1 MAIRKQVLA
10 GTKVEAAEGPGS
22 KLHFKNE
29 TTEPD
34 LKGDAGLNNNFSPE
48 RLIDPDDIEPTNLHS
63 ETQGGKSQKPFPGMA
78 PTTNQPAGAKQQAS
92 AKKLKAAEDDCLP
105 NDSHN
110 VATLPNDV
118 DPAEGYDLEASD
130 DGDAFT
136 AKDPDA
142 FMDADDPNSY
152 EDTGKDAAEVV
163 REVNSS
169 DLEFE
174 EEGEDE
180 DGDEG
185 LDGDDEA
192 EGGFGDDDDDEV
204 DASETDLDVPNAP
217 ANMLEADEMEE
228 PWDAEDPIEP
238 EDALTDA
245 LEDMGAEEETAE
257 DLDVPE
263 SGDDDI
269 DEMNLVDVDDMA
281 DDDVEDMAFASL
293 GASVLVIKKD
303 RVIAKLTRKSAVKAG
318 VEDEMHSEEFQ
329 ETVEAECKR
338 YGLRAGLQSM
348 GFRMSKVNFA
358 KANVTNKR
366 VEAKVK
372 AATAAVRRTF
382 AQKDNSMEHC
392 MALAAVGHNRN
403 LWNDTPNALR
413 AGMENALTAIGVT
426 SASKIVRKVFAAH
439 GVEYAQQVVT
449 LAQRLAAQP
458 ESARNAVAAMLDMTN
473 PEGPEEADAED
484 VGTDDAD
491 FVDADDGGEDFD
503 DLGMDDAQFEAE
515 EIDSTSVTAAL
526 STAGRT
532 YKGALLTPKQTGTSV
547 TARSVLVGDAPLTF
561 SL

>member
-29 TTEPD
+29 TTEAP
-34 LKGDAGLNNNFSPE
+34 LKGDAGLNNNFSSE
-48 RLIDPDDIEPTNLHS
+48 RLIDPDDVEPTNLHS

-92 AKKLKAAEDDCLP
+92 AKKVKAAEDDCLP

-110 VATLPNDV
+110 VSTLPNDV
-118 DPAEGYDLEASD
+118 DPTEGYDLEAD
-130 DGDAFT
+130 AEDPDAFT
-136 AKDPDA
+136 ANDPDA

-152 EDTGKDAAEVV
+152 EDTGSDAAEVV

-174 EEGEDE
+174 EETEDE
-180 DGDEG
+180 DGDED

-192 EGGFGDDDDDEV
+192 EGGFDDDDDEI
-204 DASETDLDVPNAP
+204 DASDDLLDGAGAP

-228 PWDAEDPIEP
+228 QWDEEAPIEP
-238 EDALTDA
+238 GDDLTDS
-245 LEDMGAEEETAE
+245 LEDLGAEEETAE
-257 DLDVPE
+257 DLNVPE
-263 SGDDDI
+263 SGSDAE

-281 DDDVEDMAFASL
+281 DDDVDNMAFASL

-303 RVIAKLTRKSAVKAG
+303 RVIAKLTRKAAVKAG
-318 VEDEMHSEEFQ
+318 VEDEMHSDEFQ

-382 AQKDNSMEHC
+382 ARKDDSMEHC

-426 SASKIVRKVFAAH
+426 SASKIVRKVFAMH
-439 GVEYAQQVVT
+439 GVEYANQVVT

-491 FVDADDGGEDFD
+491 FVDANDGDEAFD

-526 STAGRT
+526 SSAGRP